1 MCESPINSARILAV
15 GRPDEQTTKVA
26 ISVSVLQL
34 VYLNCE
40 PFEVAVEVAL
50 ELALELGVV
59 AKAGFA
65 ATEART
71 RPKASKMPVKASN
84 GLKVFTCIV

>member
-15 GRPDEQTTKVA
+15 GRPDEQTSNTA
-26 ISVSVLQL
+26 LSVLVLQL

-40 PFEVAVEVAL
+40 PVEAAVGLAVEF
-50 ELALELGVV
+50 VV
-59 AKAGFA
+59 ARAEFA
-65 ATEART
+65 ATGWAAKPRVTEPRASKT
-71 RPKASKMPVKASN
+71 PDKASI